1 MKTLALTLAAAI
13 TAIAPLAHGQAYN
26 RDRSY
31 TPPPDASYS
40 ARDERDSG
48 WRDSHARVIDS
59 QPVYAQGGTH
69 EECWNDDTRRY
80 ENHGGVN
87 AGTVLGAIA
96 GGVIG
101 HQVGSGRGNDVATA
115 AGAIG
120 GGIAG
125 NRIERNREDGPS
137 DGQRCRTVSDSNGAA
152 NDVVAYDVR
161 YEYRGRE
168 FTTRLNHQPGR
179 WLAVG
184 QDIRDDGS
192 PLDGNVAYDRR

>member
-1 MKTLALTLAAAI
+1 MKTLALAVAAAI
-13 TAIAPLAHGQAYN
+13 TAIAPLAHGQTYG
-26 RDRSY
+26 RSERGY
-31 TPPPDASYS
+31 TPPPDVTYGT
-40 ARDERDSG
+40 RDERDSS
-48 WRDSHARVIDS
+48 WRDTHARVIDS

-80 ENHGGVN
+80 EHRGIN
-87 AGTVLGAIA
+87 AGSVLGAIA
-96 GGVIG
+96 GGVVG

-125 NRIERNREDGPS
+125 NRIERNREDRAANGE
-137 DGQRCRTVSDSNGAA
+137 RCRTVSDSGAGS
-152 NDVVAYDVR
+152 DQVVAYDVR

-168 FTTRLNHQPGR
+168 FTTRLNHDPGR

-184 QDIRDDGS
+184 QDIRDDGL
-192 PLDGNVAYDRR
+192 PFDGNVAYNRR